1 MTAMKR
7 TKALTGMTACMA
19 MLLSFGVANLSMPST
34 AQAVPS
40 MNEYH
45 QAVADHADLK
55 EQLAGVNAD
64 LADTILELDD
74 LTENQIPAAVEAA
87 NEAQQTADQ
96 AQSLADATAQ
106 RLEAA
111 RQDRENLEEKIKQT
125 GEDYDDAK
133 DAVAQLAR
141 ESFHGSAASDLM
153 SVVTNSSTTDEFVG
167 RMQSQ
172 AAVARSEAN
181 AASDAAGELGVSM
194 NRKERLS
201 AIEDEIAQLK
211 TQADAQAAAA
221 SQAAAD
227 AQARQDELQ
236 ALREQGEEAREKLE
250 AQSDQLTTQEAK
262 EAAEIVAMKSE
273 IDSWAAQQ
281 QQMQAAKP
289 NPNTGGQQQVGGNTG
304 GGSTGGTSGGNTGG
318 GSSGGSSGG
327 GSSSGGSTSGG
338 SSSGGSTSGGSSS
351 GGSTGGSTGGA
362 SGMNY
367 AVPGSCPAGSGFCYG
382 HSTGNT
388 VGGSAYPALQCTLWA
403 YLRRSELGLPV
414 GSYMGNGTQ
423 WADTARSLGYY
434 VNNTPH
440 YGAVMVIRAG
450 QYYNG
455 RYADPYY
462 GHVAI
467 VERVNADGS
476 VLISEGGTGF
486 PTFPYWETVP
496 NAYNYE
502 YIHY

>member
-1 MTAMKR
+1 MRTMKR
-7 TKALTGMTACMA
+7 TNTVMGMTACVA
-19 MLLSFGVANLSMPST
+19 MLISFGAVNMSVTPS
-34 AQAVPS
+34 AEAVPS
-40 MNEYH
+40 WSEYN

-55 EQLAGVNAD
+55 AQLAGVNEE
-64 LADTILELDD
+64 LANTIIQLDD

-87 NEAQQTADQ
+87 NQAQQAADQ
-96 AQSLADATAQ
+96 AQSLADATAE

-111 RQDRENLEEKIKQT
+111 RQDREDLEQKIEQT

-141 ESFHGSAASDLM
+141 ESFHGSTASDLM
-153 SVVTNSSTTDEFVG
+153 SVVTNSTTTDEFVD

-172 AAVARSEAN
+172 AAVVRSEAN
-181 AASDAAGELGVSM
+181 AAADAAGELGVSM
-194 NRKERLS
+194 NRKERLA

-211 TQADAQAAAA
+211 AQADEQAAAA
-221 SQAAAD
+221 IDAAAE
-227 AQARQDELQ
+227 AQAKQNELRT
-236 ALREQGEEAREKLE
+236 LREQGEAAREQLS
-250 AQSDQLTTQEAK
+250 AQSDQLTTQEAR
-262 EAAEIVAMKSE
+262 EAADIVSMKSE

-281 QQMQAAKP
+281 PAARP
-289 NPNTGGQQQVGGNTG
+289 DPGTGGQQQVGGNTG
-304 GGSTGGTSGGNTGG
+304 GGSTGG
-318 GSSGGSSGG
+318 
-327 GSSSGGSTSGG
+327 GSTSGG
-338 SSSGGSTSGGSSS
+338 S
-351 GGSTGGSTGGA
+351 TGGGGA
-362 SGMNY
+362 SGMDY

-382 HSTGNT
+382 HYTGNT

-403 YLRRSELGLPV
+403 YLRRSELSLPV

-423 WADTARSLGYY
+423 WADTARGLGYY

-440 YGAVMVIRAG
+440 VGAVMVIRAG

-462 GHVAI
+462 GHVAV
-467 VERVNADGS
+467 VERVNSDGS